1 MAMKMVEGPRQR
13 QEFQNFSEAVATA
26 EREGGYPAA
35 LRAFE
40 ARVDSLSSSVVWR
53 AHLELAECA
62 KRSANVLQVKHHL
75 AQALQAHS
83 GPVQVWLEAC
93 RTLDELGE
101 LEECRTLLEQGLE
114 HHSVSN
120 EQLCLKLVRVYE
132 RLGDHGALRSL
143 VSSLRTEPPEKTC
156 KVLLEAV
163 HSEVRAGNGEAVRPL
178 LRCLML
184 RLPHQGPIY
193 CEASRVDAILGHW
206 KSALSIAEQGVKT
219 CLKYGPLWFLL
230 LRLVEKAYGARAVKE
245 YAGFALKNIC
255 HELHWKVHFEVA
267 AAFGRAGNLPESHE
281 SIGNAALSCPKH
293 LRWKVWLLA
302 ARSELWDGSVETCRK
317 LLAQAQ
323 FDAPSRV
330 QVAVCIERARAEEF
344 LDDLDE
350 AREALRKAYACEGH
364 DWKVYLEHIF
374 MEARQGCLKAAKE
387 ITHTALELHP
397 ATGRLWSALVALEHS
412 GEDSTGDAAMVAFRR
427 AVREVPKSGEVWC
440 EGARI
445 NMNPMVP
452 HFNLGRAY
460 KCLEFAVH
468 LTPQYGDS
476 FLELFR
482 LRILLEMRIRMRKHP
497 LAVGLLGVPPELH
510 AQPQQETSA
519 LSAVDQGKLLPVAAL
534 VAQQVSDAMAAELKS
549 ADFAFTVGAEV
560 GVAPGADG
568 DCVGTGLPP
577 FQLSQLEVLCAYAD
591 PNYGFLW
598 LWCRQ
603 SALSTPKEV
612 LARMTKEVTEDLLVG
627 ATRWAYAWAV
637 ACSLFGLGYNFRFSS
652 GTTSGGLSPPD
663 GQTVEQVQT
672 AQECQS
678 DPVARDYALGSMRLA
693 RCVAHCNIPLDRAE
707 RRRLIFGSD
716 ILCI

>member
-1 MAMKMVEGPRQR
+1 MG
-13 QEFQNFSEAVATA
+13 
-26 EREGGYPAA
+26 
-35 LRAFE
+35 
-40 ARVDSLSSSVVWR
+40 
-53 AHLELAECA
+53 
-62 KRSANVLQVKHHL
+62 
-75 AQALQAHS
+75 
-83 GPVQVWLEAC
+83 
-93 RTLDELGE
+93 
-101 LEECRTLLEQGLE
+101 
-114 HHSVSN
+114 
-120 EQLCLKLVRVYE
+120 
-132 RLGDHGALRSL
+132 
-143 VSSLRTEPPEKTC
+143 
-156 KVLLEAV
+156 
-163 HSEVRAGNGEAVRPL
+163 
-178 LRCLML
+178 
-184 RLPHQGPIY
+184 
-193 CEASRVDAILGHW
+193 
-206 KSALSIAEQGVKT
+206 
-219 CLKYGPLWFLL
+219 
-230 LRLVEKAYGARAVKE
+230 
-245 YAGFALKNIC
+245 
-255 HELHWKVHFEVA
+255 
-267 AAFGRAGNLPESHE
+267 
-281 SIGNAALSCPKH
+281 
-293 LRWKVWLLA
+293 
-302 ARSELWDGSVETCRK
+302 
-317 LLAQAQ
+317 
-323 FDAPSRV
+323 
-330 QVAVCIERARAEEF
+330 
-344 LDDLDE
+344 
-350 AREALRKAYACEGH
+350 
-364 DWKVYLEHIF
+364 
-374 MEARQGCLKAAKE
+374 
-387 ITHTALELHP
+387 
-397 ATGRLWSALVALEHS
+397 
-412 GEDSTGDAAMVAFRR
+412 
-427 AVREVPKSGEVWC
+427 PKSGEVWC

-445 NMNPMVP
+445 NMNPMFP

-603 SALSTPKEV
+603 SALSTPTEV

-693 RCVAHCNIPLDRAE
+693 RCIAHCNISLDRAE